1 MNKTTVGVVAALVVL
16 GAAGWY
22 TVRNNTQGGAE
33 VEFRYA
39 PVSKGEL
46 FRSTSGTGNLVP
58 LTTVTVR
65 SQAGG
70 TVVRLAVEEGTVVNR
85 GDIVALIDPRDTRT
99 LVEQAQADLTG
110 AEARVRSAEITA
122 SRTVQ
127 DVEQSVRDARIR
139 LEQARIRLKN
149 AQESAKAEPMTY
161 AAQLEN
167 ARASVRA
174 AEEAMKQ
181 LKEVD
186 LPQRR
191 RDAETALERTR
202 TQYETSQAA
211 HERAKQL
218 YDLGY
223 VSKADL
229 DRAQSDEQSSRSS
242 FLVAQQR
249 MSTLES
255 ELEIALRTQQT
266 RVDQAKSSLRQTEAG
281 EIRVGQSQRDVQDA
295 QKAVEQAEVALKTAE
310 INRANVQL
318 RRADLQSAQS
328 SVVRSRVS
336 AQNAQQQ
343 LAETTVTAPRAGVVT
358 QKYLEE
364 GTIVPPATSA
374 FAEGARIVEIADTS
388 KMFVEVNVDESDISS
403 VKIGMPVRIAVE
415 AYGQRRWRGVVRKIF
430 PSAVNQNGVTNIR
443 VRVEVLNEEAGSGR
457 GGGRPGMGGGAP
469 GGAPGGASGG
479 APSAGAA
486 GGPGAAGAG
495 RASGSATSRQA
506 ERGGRPEGAAQGQ
519 RPQGQGGPGAGQGSG
534 RQRPSAEGTSTPD
547 QPGSGRPGAGA
558 TGAPRAGGMPSGN
571 RMVGGAGATGANAPR
586 STAMADQ
593 VLKPGMSATCEFI
606 QIEIKDVL
614 LVPQQAVQR
623 EDGKTYVRVKSS
635 DPMKPERREV
645 KLGELGNDG
654 YQVLEGLKEGEE
666 VVIAEINLQQ
676 LRERQQRIEQQQQGG
691 GFTAGAGG
699 QGPQR
704 R

>member
-58 LTTVTVR
+58 LTRVTVR
-65 SQAGG
+65 SKAGG
-70 TVVRLAVEEGTVVNR
+70 TVVRLAVEEGSVVNR
-85 GDIVALIDPRDTRT
+85 GDLIALIDPRDTRT

-139 LEQARIRLKN
+139 LDQAKIRLKN
-149 AQESAKAEPMTY
+149 AQEAAKAEPMTY
-161 AAQLEN
+161 GAQLEN

-218 YDLGY
+218 YELGY

-229 DRAQSDEQSSRSS
+229 DRAASDEQSSRSS

-281 EIRVGQSQRDVQDA
+281 EIRLGQSQRDVQDA
-295 QKAVEQAEVALKTAE
+295 QKAVEQAEIALKTAE

-318 RRADLQSAQS
+318 RRADLQNAQS
-328 SVVRSRVS
+328 SAVRSRVS

-343 LAETTVTAPRAGVVT
+343 LEETTVTAPRSGVVT

-374 FAEGARIVEIADTS
+374 FAEGAQIVEIADTS
-388 KMFVEVNVDESDISS
+388 KMFVEVNVDESDISA

-415 AYGQRRWRGVVRKIF
+415 AYGQRRWRGVVRKIY

-443 VRVEVLNEEAGSGR
+443 VRVEVVSEEAGSGR

-469 GGAPGGASGG
+469 SGAPGAGA
-479 APSAGAA
+479 AA
-486 GGPGAAGAG
+486 GGPGAGAAAG
-495 RASGSATSRQA
+495 RAGGSATSRQA
-506 ERGGRPEGAAQGQ
+506 ERGGRPEGAAGQG
-519 RPQGQGGPGAGQGSG
+519 RAPGQGGAPGGAAGAG
-534 RQRPSAEGTSTPD
+534 RQRPSAEGTSSPD
-547 QPGSGRPGAGA
+547 LPATGRPGAGA
-558 TGAPRAGGMPSGN
+558 TGAPRTGGTPGGN
-571 RMVGGAGATGANAPR
+571 RQGGGAGAPGANAPR

-623 EDGKTYVRVKSS
+623 EEGKTYVRVKSS
-635 DPMKPERREV
+635 DPMKPERREI

>member
-1 MNKTTVGVVAALVVL
+1 MNKTTVGVVAALAVL

-58 LTTVTVR
+58 LTRVTVR
-65 SQAGG
+65 SKAGG
-70 TVVRLAVEEGTVVNR
+70 TVVRLAVEEGSVVNR
-85 GDIVALIDPRDTRT
+85 GDLIALIDPRDTRT

-139 LEQARIRLKN
+139 LDQAKIRLRN

-167 ARASVRA
+167 AQASVRA

-229 DRAQSDEQSSRSS
+229 DRAASDEQSTRSS

-249 MSTLES
+249 MSTLNS
-255 ELEIALRTQQT
+255 ELDIALRTQQT

-281 EIRVGQSQRDVQDA
+281 EIRLGQSQRDVQDA
-295 QKAVEQAEVALKTAE
+295 QKAVEQAEIALKTAE

-328 SVVRSRVS
+328 SAVRSRVS

-343 LAETTVTAPRAGVVT
+343 LEETTVSAPRAGVVT
-358 QKYLEE
+358 QKFLEE

-374 FAEGARIVEIADTS
+374 FAEGAQIVEIADTS

-415 AYGQRRWRGVVRKIF
+415 AYGQRRWRGVVRKIY
-430 PSAVNQNGVTNIR
+430 PSAANANGVTNIR
-443 VRVEVLNEEAGSGR
+443 VRVEILNEEAGSGR

-469 GGAPGGASGG
+469 G
-479 APSAGAA
+479 AA
-486 GGPGAAGAG
+486 GGPGAGAAGAATNAVG
-495 RASGSATSRQA
+495 RAPGSATSRQA
-506 ERGGRPEGAAQGQ
+506 ERGQ
-519 RPQGQGGPGAGQGSG
+519 RPPGVGGAPGQGGGQPGGQAGG
-534 RQRPSAEGTSTPD
+534 RQRPSTSSTSSPD
-547 QPGSGRPGAGA
+547 LPATESRPGGRPGAGA
-558 TGAPRAGGMPSGN
+558 ASAGRPGGQPGN
-571 RMVGGAGATGANAPR
+571 NRSAAQGANAPR
-586 STAMADQ
+586 SSAIADQ
-593 VLKPGMSATCEFI
+593 TLKPGMSATCEFI

-623 EDGKTYVRVKSS
+623 EEGKTYVRVKSD
-635 DPMKPERREV
+635 DPLKPERREI

-676 LRERQQRIEQQQQGG
+676 LRERQERIQQQQEGG
-691 GFTAGAGG
+691 GFTAGGG
-699 QGPQR
+699 AQGPQR